1 MDMDMDMFKRL
12 CSIHTVTTNILLSR
26 LCQGRRVTLTHPSI
40 TAYSGGRRDD
50 KERFGEAREGG
61 LGLGDGLCYV
71 VVFGYEGCVEWCLG
85 CQATASRDLVSM
97 RGSNTTARTMS
108 SKSESLCRDLGT
120 PY

>member
-26 LCQGRRVTLTHPSI
+26 LCQGRR
-40 TAYSGGRRDD
+40 
-50 KERFGEAREGG
+50 
-61 LGLGDGLCYV
+61 
-71 VVFGYEGCVEWCLG
+71 WCLG

>member
-26 LCQGRRVTLTHPSI
+26 LCQGRRGTLTHPSI
-40 TAYSGGRRDD
+40 T
-50 KERFGEAREGG
+50 
-61 LGLGDGLCYV
+61 
-71 VVFGYEGCVEWCLG
+71 WCLG

-120 PY
+120 PCRQPCGRVHVGPVLCVVWSNRIVRS